1 MSERTPRGSVPA
13 RVDKD
18 NRVAFYPSG
27 LAGVGPRRYYRGG
40 SAVEAE
46 SFADAII
53 SLGRGGG
60 PLETHYTEPAFMA
73 MKAFI
78 AHLQN
83 AGFPRGTW
91 AQYRSNWNCWMP
103 KQVALARCC
112 DLGELHW
119 ATVCSQ
125 PRSRTVPASAPCPPS
140 PARSGR

>member
-1 MSERTPRGSVPA
+1 MSERAPRGSVPA

-27 LAGVGPRRYYRGG
+27 LAGVGPRRYYRAG
-40 SAVEAE
+40 SPVAAE

-83 AGFPRGTW
+83 SGGPRGTW
-91 AQYRSNWNCWMP
+91 GQYRSNWNCWMP
-103 KQVALARCC
+103 KEVALARCC

-119 ATVCSQ
+119 ASVFAA
-125 PRSRTVPASAPCPPS
+125 RSRTAPASAPSPPS
-140 PARSGR
+140 PARSAR